1 MRSFERLYIGMSSSI
16 KFELRSCG
24 ADRNTV
30 ALQSK
35 EAEEGFRSTKLWSS
49 SC

>member
-1 MRSFERLYIGMSSSI
+1 MRSFKRLRIGMSSSI

-24 ADRNTV
+24 TDRNTL

-35 EAEEGFRSTKLWSS
+35 ESEEGFRSTKLWSLS
-49 SC
+49 W